1 MAYRPKL
8 TDVFPDWMTGGGIFA
23 ALDELEV
30 PWAQDDIADSLDLEY
45 FGNISGDKFISPLVD
60 KIMTG
65 DELTSSEI
73 ATLANVIFNISG
85 VSWAK
90 EYATRSFEYDPI
102 ENYSMTET
110 MTNDETVIE
119 YGRSVER
126 TDDLTNETT
135 PDLTAERSDSIYGFN
150 STDALPTGGSS
161 NTTSG
166 TNTET
171 QSGTVTTADS
181 GSDTHTRNY
190 TLTRSGNI
198 GVTTAQQ
205 MITSERDLWKW
216 DFFRDVVFPDIN
228 KVLALSIY

>member
-1 MAYRPKL
+1 MRKRPKL

-23 ALDELEV
+23 ALDELDV

-60 KIMTG
+60 KIMSG

-73 ATLANVIFNISG
+73 ASLAAVIFNISG

-135 PDLTAERSDSIYGFN
+135 PDLTADRSDSIYGFN
-150 STDALPTGGSS
+150 STDALPTGGST
-161 NTTSG
+161 NTTTG

-171 QSGTVTTADS
+171 QTGTVTTADS

-190 TLTRSGNI
+190 ALTRSGNI

-216 DFFRDVVFPDIN
+216 DFFRDVVFPDLN
-228 KVLALSIY
+228 KVLTLNIY